1 MAFWALLNHIAR
13 CLKHL
18 FKQHK
23 GIKFSCILLGYDG
36 ALSRGHPCART
47 RVCHFVTHEPKF
59 AKLLATEKVTNSEPW
74 TCLISL
80 SLERAENVFARWH
93 PRDIRDMVCP
103 CLSVTSCSD
112 TPARK
117 QNSLNCA
124 CCFHRRWSFGIQV
137 HEKFASHSIWPYTS
151 FLVSD
156 KLDSTDPRQKHY

>member
-1 MAFWALLNHIAR
+1 
-13 CLKHL
+13 
-18 FKQHK
+18 
-23 GIKFSCILLGYDG
+23 
-36 ALSRGHPCART
+36 
-47 RVCHFVTHEPKF
+47 
-59 AKLLATEKVTNSEPW
+59 
-74 TCLISL
+74 
-80 SLERAENVFARWH
+80 
-93 PRDIRDMVCP
+93 MVCP

-156 KLDSTDPRQKHY
+156 KLDSTDPRHQNITNLTFAQHLFRSIHKDYTPWTCQTQLNPYPNTIGHAALIRHAAYYEPDTVDDRDITSAMHPSPSFMTDP